1 MNRARA
7 RPRARARILG
17 PGVMLVC
24 LLPVLLPE
32 LSLADENEETG
43 KQLMFIPPP
52 IEGVIS
58 LGVYDAHGKLE
69 RVLKQA
75 AEIDS
80 FKSGLNGLFVD
91 WDGTDGNGK
100 VLPAGKYFARG
111 VLIGDVSISGVAYY
125 LNDWVDDTQ
134 NLRVKT
140 ISSPAL
146 LGGRSLAVL
155 ADTGRPE
162 ILIVDAGSL
171 KAQRFSIDPGVI
183 RLKSDGVNLLA
194 IYSDHVAKITAADGT
209 ITESNAA
216 VNIRDADCSG
226 SNWVILTDREIQYK
240 NGEQTTTIALP
251 VPEISRCALLATSL
265 VVASPNGKLWRTE
278 SDHLVQVELDEPG
291 ELLYLSAGTGDQIWL
306 LIGNGPKTWLRQVDL
321 AARTSKDLALPEGL
335 PQIRQVS
342 ASRSNSDL
350 LLDADLNPGQRVIG
364 LHFQTVKDQQSV
376 WEKWFDRSLVP
387 HQFFDVRAGAVVRAD
402 TKTDSPPLLVR
413 PENNP
418 LENTRQANF
427 LLSAIADNQGVH
439 LATSDGLPLLQISK
453 TKGVDQVKWE
463 PNGPTGMKVYLSD
476 GTVVEEYSV
485 TGLQNLYR
493 FDAGSF

>member
-1 MNRARA
+1 MILGRMLATVWVWFVVSLSLFA
-7 RPRARARILG
+7 PRAFAG
-17 PGVMLVC
+17 A
-24 LLPVLLPE
+24 E
-32 LSLADENEETG
+32 ENEETG

-52 IEGVIS
+52 IDGVIS
-58 LGVYDAHGKLE
+58 LGVYDARGKLV
-69 RVLKQA
+69 RALKQA

-91 WDGTDGNGK
+91 WDGADANGK
-100 VLPAGKYFARG
+100 VAPAGKYFARG
-111 VLIGDVSISGVAYY
+111 VLIGDVTISGVAYH

-162 ILIVDAGSL
+162 ILIMDAASL
-171 KAQRFSIDPGVI
+171 KPQRLSVDPGVL

-194 IYSDHVAKITAADGT
+194 IYSDHIANIAAADGAV
-209 ITESNAA
+209 TETNAA
-216 VNIRDADCSG
+216 SNTRDANSLG
-226 SNWVILTDREIQYK
+226 PNWAVLTDHEIQYK
-240 NGEQTTTIALP
+240 TAEQKTTIALP
-251 VPEISRCALLATSL
+251 TPDISRCALLATSV
-265 VVASPNGKLWRTE
+265 VVASPSGKLWRTE
-278 SDHLVQVELDEPG
+278 SDHLVPVELDESG
-291 ELLYLSAGTGDQIWL
+291 ELLDLGAGTEDQIWL
-306 LIGNGPKTWLRQVDL
+306 LMGSGPKTWLRQVDL

-335 PQIRQVS
+335 PKIRQLSV
-342 ASRSNSDL
+342 SRSNSDL

-387 HQFFDVRAGAVVRAD
+387 HQFFDVRAGTVLRAE
-402 TKTDSPPLLVR
+402 TKTDSPPLLIR

-439 LATSDGLPLLQISK
+439 LATNDGLPLLQISK

-463 PNGPTGMKVYLSD
+463 PNGGSGMKVYLSD
-476 GTVVEEYSV
+476 GTVVEEYSI